1 MVDSLVYFSSSTSV
15 KMHHLSQDQRT
26 WICLEMARV
35 ENARQVR
42 RSWVQEWPG
51 VPPPSAR
58 AILYNYNKYKEHGTS
73 HNRHKGNS
81 GRNKTARSLENVER
95 VRRSIQ
101 RNGNVSSRR
110 NGLGMSRSTFNRI
123 VHELHL
129 HPYVLVK
136 RQALLPNDPA
146 ERLNFCNWLV
156 AKTNEDPGF
165 LGNLISSD
173 EAIFSLNSE
182 ANTKNEVQYSR
193 YGNGHPEDHFIE
205 RAQGAGR
212 VMVWLGLM
220 GNGNVL
226 GPHFVQGN
234 LDQREYLRIVR
245 YHVVQEDL
253 RNQGVDRELLWW
265 QQDGAPAH
273 TSRAAIQYLQG
284 QFPGKLISKR
294 GEVPWPPRS
303 PDLAILDFFAWGYL
317 KQMIWGANRDR
328 HPRNIEQL
336 KAAIVRECAALP
348 REMVSNAF
356 QSLTNRARRCIAANG
371 RHFEN

>member
-1 MVDSLVYFSSSTSV
+1 M
-15 KMHHLSQDQRT
+15 
-26 WICLEMARV
+26 

-51 VPPPSAR
+51 VPAPSAR
-58 AILYNYNKYKEHGTS
+58 AILCNYNKYKEHGTS
-73 HNRHKGNS
+73 HNRHKVNS

-101 RNGNVSSRR
+101 RNGRVSSRR
-110 NGLGMSRSTFNRI
+110 NGLEMSRRTFDRI
-123 VHELHL
+123 VHELHF

-156 AKTNEDPGF
+156 AKINEDPGF

-193 YGNGHPEDHFIE
+193 YGNGHPEDHYIE

-234 LDQREYLRIVR
+234 LNQREYLRIVR

-253 RNQGVDRELLWW
+253 RNQEVEREFLWW
-265 QQDGAPAH
+265 QQDGPLP
-273 TSRAAIQYLQG
+273 TQVG
-284 QFPGKLISKR
+284 QPFSICKVNFLEK
-294 GEVPWPPRS
+294 
-303 PDLAILDFFAWGYL
+303 
-317 KQMIWGANRDR
+317 
-328 HPRNIEQL
+328 
-336 KAAIVRECAALP
+336 
-348 REMVSNAF
+348 
-356 QSLTNRARRCIAANG
+356 
-371 RHFEN
+371 